1 MNQPRSS
8 QRYERQL
15 SEEEAVVVRRLHEL
29 ARKHPRYG
37 YRRMT
42 NKLRREGW
50 RINGKRIAR
59 LMRQEGLR
67 VPTRTRKRQRLGS
80 SENSCSRRT
89 PARVNEVWTIDFVM
103 DETRDGK
110 RLKILP
116 ILDEFSRC
124 CHSILVGR
132 SLTGTNVMVELERLM
147 TVHGAPGFIRCDNGP
162 EFIASAVMG
171 FLAQA
176 GVETLFIAPGSPW
189 ENGYAE
195 SFMSRFRD
203 ELLNLEVFNS
213 RREAEVLIERYRR
226 EYNLERPHSSLGYL
240 TPAEF
245 LEQHVTLAAGIPSS

>member
-1 MNQPRSS
+1 MV
-8 QRYERQL
+8 L
-15 SEEEAVVVRRLHEL
+15 
-29 ARKHPRYG
+29 
-37 YRRMT
+37 RM
-42 NKLRREGW
+42 
-50 RINGKRIAR
+50 
-59 LMRQEGLR
+59 
-67 VPTRTRKRQRLGS
+67 
-80 SENSCSRRT
+80 
-89 PARVNEVWTIDFVM
+89 
-103 DETRDGK
+103 
-110 RLKILP
+110 
-116 ILDEFSRC
+116 
-124 CHSILVGR
+124 
-132 SLTGTNVMVELERLM
+132 
-147 TVHGAPGFIRCDNGP
+147 DNGP